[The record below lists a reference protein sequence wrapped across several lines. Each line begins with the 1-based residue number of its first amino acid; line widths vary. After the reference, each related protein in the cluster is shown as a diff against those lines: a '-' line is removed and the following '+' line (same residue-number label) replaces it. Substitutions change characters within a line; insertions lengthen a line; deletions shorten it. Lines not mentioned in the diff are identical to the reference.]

1 MDTRTKILETAAR
14 LFSAHGYDNTS
25 LAHVAKHASVSKAL
39 IFWHF
44 ENKEN
49 LFEAVLSRTIA
60 PYEVENDEDLRCLT
74 GPEQLFELV
83 DRYLE
88 FVNDN
93 AESVRMFLGM
103 LLTDGKAPDEFIAKI
118 LELHDHYRKLVA
130 ETIRQG
136 QEGGTLSRD
145 VDPELYSGL
154 IMGALH
160 GIFVRRMMGEAGG
173 PGPESLVEE
182 LKDKL
187 IARLRVQ

>member
-60 PYEVENDEDLRCLT
+60 PYEVESDDDLRCLS
-74 GPEQLFELV
+74 GPEQLYELV

-93 AESVRMFLGM
+93 VESVRMFLGM
-103 LLTDGKAPDEFIAKI
+103 LIRDGQGPDEFIAKI
-118 LELHDHYRKLVA
+118 LELHDHYRQLVA

-136 QEGGTLSRD
+136 QSLGTLTGN
-145 VDPELYSGL
+145 VDAELYSGL
-154 IMGALH
+154 IMSALH
-160 GIFVRRMMGEAGG
+160 GIFVRRLMGEAGG
-173 PGPESLVEE
+173 PGAESLVAE

-187 IARLRVQ
+187 LARLRMQ

>member
-44 ENKEN
+44 ENKES

-74 GPEQLFELV
+74 GPEQLSELV

-93 AESVRMFLGM
+93 VESVRMFLGM
-103 LLTDGKAPDEFIAKI
+103 LLGDGKGPDEFIAKI

-136 QEGGTLSRD
+136 QVDGTLARD

-154 IMGALH
+154 MMAALH
-160 GIFVRRMMGEAGG
+160 GVFVRRMMGDAGG
-173 PGPESLVEE
+173 PSAGSLVEE
-182 LKDKL
+182 LKDEL
-187 IARLRVQ
+187 IGRLRVQ